1 MTNDHKKL
9 QINLH
14 RFWHPINIYNNLKS
28 LYFAIIPKGSK
39 SYQVTYG
46 FLRIFLKQLH
56 LLNIY
61 YKDWIRRYDTFTDDN
76 FTRIHQN
83 ISEMEKKPEFS
94 VIMPVYNPDLS
105 FFQQAIDSV
114 INQVYPNWE
123 LCIADDA
130 STDPSVKRLIQTF
143 AEKDKRIKYIIRKSN
158 GHISAASNSA
168 LDLASKEFIA
178 LLDHDDLLH
187 PLALYYVAEEI
198 NAHPDSVIIYSD
210 EDKITKRRKRLD
222 PYFKPDF
229 DYELLLSQNMVS
241 HLGVYRHASVSK
253 VGGFRVGLEGSQ
265 DYDLLLR
272 VLETC
277 RPDQIH
283 HIPRPLYHW
292 RISNKSVARDVNI
305 KPYAVDAGIKAIKE
319 HLARRSVKAH
329 VEFLP
334 ELAGYSVTYALP
346 QEPSVSLIVPT
357 ESLTDTLYSHIAELV
372 SITSYKN
379 FHVQIVTPT
388 SKNNLS
394 MSFPPGMK
402 DQVEIIHLEY
412 DHKASFAEMINF
424 AISKIKTDYI
434 CLIDALLNEF
444 PQNWLYDL
452 VGQAAQAG
460 VGAVAPKIIDIN
472 KRVFSSGIILM
483 PERIATHLSKGEER
497 AVNGYFGWAK
507 LCRGY
512 SALSEKCLLFKRDH
526 WRSVDGFDTNL
537 QSPMLSGVDFCLKLK
552 EQGLRNI
559 LRPSIELVQK
569 SSNQHIQLF
578 DDYDNFLA
586 ADQAYV
592 QSRWGTIITN
602 DPAFNPNL
610 TIVDEGKI
618 LVNLSP
624 NINFHGVY

>member
-1 MTNDHKKL
+1 MTKDHKKL
-9 QINLH
+9 KINFH
-14 RFWHPINIYNNLKS
+14 RFWHPINIYQNLKS
-28 LYFAIIPKGSK
+28 IYFSIIPKGSK
-39 SYQVTYG
+39 SYEVTYG

-61 YKDWIRRYDTFTDDN
+61 YQEWIRRYDTFTDDDLAK
-76 FTRIHQN
+76 IHQN
-83 ISEMEKKPEFS
+83 ITEMASKPKFS

-114 INQVYPNWE
+114 INQIYPYWE
-123 LCIADDA
+123 LCIADDS
-130 STDPSVKRLIQTF
+130 STDPSVKKLIQTY
-143 AEKDKRIKYIIRKSN
+143 AEKDARIKYIIRESN

-168 LDLASKEFIA
+168 LELASKEFIA

-187 PLALYYVAEEI
+187 PLALYFVAEEI
-198 NAHPDSVIIYSD
+198 NAHPESVIIYSD
-210 EDKITKRRKRLD
+210 EDKITKRGKRLD

-229 DYELLLSQNMVS
+229 NYELLLSQNMVS
-241 HLGVYRHASVSK
+241 HLGVYLHSSVSK

-277 RPDQIH
+277 KPDQIH

-305 KPYAVDAGIKAIKE
+305 KPYAVDAGTRALKE
-319 HLARRSVKAH
+319 HLARRSVKAN

-334 ELAGYSVTYALP
+334 ELAGYSVTYDLP

-357 ESLTDTLYSHIAELV
+357 DTLTDTLYSHIKELL
-372 SITSYKN
+372 SNTSYKN
-379 FHVQIVTPT
+379 FIVQIVTHTP
-388 SKNNLS
+388 SNNHLI
-394 MSFPPGMK
+394 SFPRGKK
-402 DQVEIIHLEY
+402 DQVEIIHLDY
-412 DHKASFAEMINF
+412 DHKAGFAEMINF
-424 AISKIKTDYI
+424 AISTVTTDYI
-434 CLIDALLNEF
+434 CLIDAFLNEF
-444 PQNWLYDL
+444 PQNWLSDL
-452 VGQAAQAG
+452 VGQAAQAD

-472 KRVFSSGIILM
+472 DRVHSSGIILM
-483 PERIATHLSKGEER
+483 PERIAAHLSKGEER

-512 SALSEKCLLFKRDH
+512 SALSEKCLLFKRDY
-526 WRSVDGFDTNL
+526 WQSVDGFDTNL
-537 QSPMLSGVDFCLKLK
+537 QSPMLCGVNFCLKLK
-552 EQGLRNI
+552 ELGLRNI
-559 LRPSIELVQK
+559 LHPSIELVQK
-569 SSNQHIQLF
+569 SSNPHIQHF
-578 DDYDNFLA
+578 DGYDISLA
-586 ADQAYV
+586 EDQAYL
-592 QSRWGTIITN
+592 QSRWGTIISN

>member
-28 LYFAIIPKGSK
+28 IYFSIIPKGSK
-39 SYQVTYG
+39 SYEVTYG

-61 YKDWIRRYDTFTDDN
+61 YQEWIRRYDTFTDDDLAK
-76 FTRIHQN
+76 IHQN
-83 ISEMEKKPEFS
+83 ITEMASKPKFS

-114 INQVYPNWE
+114 INQIYPYWE
-123 LCIADDA
+123 LCIADDS
-130 STDPSVKRLIQTF
+130 STDPSVKKLIQTY
-143 AEKDKRIKYIIRKSN
+143 AEKDARIKYIIRESN

-168 LDLASKEFIA
+168 LELASKEFIA

-187 PLALYYVAEEI
+187 PLALYFVAEEI
-198 NAHPDSVIIYSD
+198 NAHPESVIIYSD
-210 EDKITKRRKRLD
+210 EDKITKRGKRLD

-229 DYELLLSQNMVS
+229 NYELLLSQNMVS
-241 HLGVYRHASVSK
+241 HLGVYLRSSVSK

-277 RPDQIH
+277 KPDQIH

-329 VEFLP
+329 IEFLP